1 MANWQQIDE
10 DTLPLVKEAIRQLQG
25 DGTTRPKKVTT
36 FAVEKILHLSSK
48 KISLH
53 LPKCLAEIQRYKE
66 SQEQYWAREV
76 VWAAC
81 QLKDTGDILTW
92 RKVRDLTNMCR
103 RDFEVCLPYIH
114 DYADSE
120 FAEQILH
127 LL

>member
-1 MANWQQIDE
+1 MQ
-10 DTLPLVKEAIRQLQG
+10 
-25 DGTTRPKKVTT
+25 
-36 FAVEKILHLSSK
+36 LSSK

-76 VWAAC
+76 VWAAR

-92 RKVRDLTNMCR
+92 RKVRDLTNMR
-103 RDFEVCLPYIH
+103 SRDFVACLQYIP
-114 DYADSE
+114 DYADNE
-120 FAEQILH
+120 LAEQIIH